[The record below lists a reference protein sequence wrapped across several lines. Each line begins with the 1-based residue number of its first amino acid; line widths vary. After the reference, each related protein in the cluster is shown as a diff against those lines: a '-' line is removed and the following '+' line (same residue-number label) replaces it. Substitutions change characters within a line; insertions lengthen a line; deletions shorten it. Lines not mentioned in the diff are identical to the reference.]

1 MKFTGMQCK
10 VMHLETNKF
19 QAHVSEMTEEEKEV
33 LKLKSN
39 VGKRTNEYK
48 AIMNTIKF
56 GN

>member
-1 MKFTGMQCK
+1 M
-10 VMHLETNKF
+10 
-19 QAHVSEMTEEEKEV
+19 QAHVWKMTEEAKEV

-39 VGKRTNEYK
+39 VGKRTKQYK

>member
-1 MKFTGMQCK
+1 MKFTAMWCK
-10 VMHLETNKF
+10 VMHLETNK
-19 QAHVSEMTEEEKEV
+19 QAHVWEMTEEAKEV

-48 AIMNTIKF
+48 AITNTIKF

>member
-1 MKFTGMQCK
+1 MQCK

-39 VGKRTNEYK
+39 VGKRTSESK
-48 AIMNTIKF
+48 TIMNALQIWKLEEHF
-56 GN
+56 

>member
-1 MKFTGMQCK
+1 M
-10 VMHLETNKF
+10 ETNKF

-39 VGKRTNEYK
+39 IGKRTNEYK